1 MSAWIRWDRVLEA
14 SKHRGATTIR
24 VVLPLDLA
32 DLVPRFL
39 ANRRNEAKA
48 LVVALVEGDFESI
61 DWIAQR
67 MVGGGAMFGFDQIT
81 AIGRMVRR
89 ATASRDIP
97 QIRLAIDEYAAY
109 LERLRVEYHGAP
121 DAHIRL
127 ASERAR
133 RVETKTAPRRH
144 PAPARNAELS
154 HEG

>member
-1 MSAWIRWDRVLEA
+1 MKA
-14 SKHRGATTIR
+14 SKHRSAAAIT

-48 LVVALVEGDFESI
+48 LLVALVEGDFESI

>member
-1 MSAWIRWDRVLEA
+1 MGWLLKA
-14 SKHRGATTIR
+14 SKHRSAAAIT

-48 LVVALVEGDFESI
+48 LLVALVEGDFESI

-109 LERLRVEYHGAP
+109 LERLRVEYYGAP

-127 ASERAR
+127 ASEMAR